1 MLQGLKLGH
10 QSSTNGEGSTDT
22 ERTSWQVDVDGDVIR
37 ISTEYKKETQ
47 DESPEDTDPSC
58 RWHRVERVSEYTT
71 RALRMPEQADLST
84 IDASMDGGVLIV
96 KVPKKLAA
104 VSKARR
110 VAIA

>member
-1 MLQGLKLGH
+1 M
-10 QSSTNGEGSTDT
+10 

-96 KVPKKLAA
+96 KVLKKLAA

>member
-1 MLQGLKLGH
+1 M
-10 QSSTNGEGSTDT
+10 

-58 RWHRVERVSEYTT
+58 RWHRVERVSEYAT

>member
-1 MLQGLKLGH
+1 M
-10 QSSTNGEGSTDT
+10 
-22 ERTSWQVDVDGDVIR
+22 ERMSWQVDVDGDVIR

-47 DESPEDTDPSC
+47 DESPEGTEPSC
-58 RWHRVERVSEYTT
+58 RWHRVERVSEYAT
-71 RALRMPEQADLST
+71 RAVRMPVQADLST

-110 VAIA
+110 VVIA